1 MLQLSVSKFNASE
14 GDVITKTVS
23 VSKDSNIASLKKTLN
38 YKDLAEIQIF
48 HQARLL
54 DDEDKIQECLEDGDE
69 LNAVVADGD
78 QRKTSK
84 ADTTNH
90 SSKKVIIVYQRNKF
104 LNLEVGQRKN
114 LRVKSSFLWGT
125 FCVLRELDVLEDNEL
140 VYQGFKYNLPE
151 DTKIQEM
158 QITENHVIKIMKKD
172 SSRVVLPPLGEPI
185 KIKREELSKE
195 KKKVFLVDN
204 EGPEI
209 YLLTGTKT
217 SFNPYHLD
225 ANSKNSLKILE
236 SKRFKL
242 FSGTQFHFGLCKKAV
257 ETKVGAEYTAYM
269 YDAIQV
275 QNPQKIII
283 RNSGDGEGPNVVLIN
298 EQGGENVQK
307 AQDLPQKI
315 FTSNDRKRFDDW
327 LKLGAEVGGQASKV
341 AGALVGGVAP

>member
-1 MLQLSVSKFNASE
+1 MFFWDPSLGYYFSHTSQYQLFLDASE

-90 SSKKVIIVYQRNKF
+90 SSKKIIIVYQRNKF

-151 DTKIQEM
+151 DAKIQEM

-204 EGPEI
+204 EGEI
-209 YLLTGTKT
+209 
-217 SFNPYHLD
+217 
-225 ANSKNSLKILE
+225 
-236 SKRFKL
+236 
-242 FSGTQFHFGLCKKAV
+242 
-257 ETKVGAEYTAYM
+257 
-269 YDAIQV
+269 
-275 QNPQKIII
+275 
-283 RNSGDGEGPNVVLIN
+283 
-298 EQGGENVQK
+298 
-307 AQDLPQKI
+307 
-315 FTSNDRKRFDDW
+315 
-327 LKLGAEVGGQASKV
+327 
-341 AGALVGGVAP
+341 